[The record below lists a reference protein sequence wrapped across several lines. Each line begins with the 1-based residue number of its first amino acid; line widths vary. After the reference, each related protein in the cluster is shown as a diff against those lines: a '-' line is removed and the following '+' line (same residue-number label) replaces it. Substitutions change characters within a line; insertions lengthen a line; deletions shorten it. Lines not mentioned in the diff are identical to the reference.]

1 MRSKRRTLRYLL
13 ETVTSWAYW
22 QYVLFSRRGAQSAVT
37 ALGFIYLVVES
48 LDFFDVY
55 TRSEYGDYAFPALLL
70 LSVVVAVLARRPIR
84 LIALNLRQRD
94 IQVEVVI
101 DDLFRFEGA
110 TMISTN
116 TTFESDVAGGKIAPS
131 SLQGQF
137 MAKYYTG
144 NQTELIDQLTGRL
157 DELDGEAPY
166 PMGATVEIGTHGKTF
181 YFTAMAQLNE
191 NGNAFSTLQDINQ
204 GLEGLWTYVRDAGE
218 LQEIAVPVVGTGR
231 GRIQETRKRMIGIIA
246 ESFAKA
252 SEERKISEKLVIYV
266 RPEDAKK
273 FQVNLYDIK
282 DYLVQILE
290 S

>member
-1 MRSKRRTLRYLL
+1 MRSKRRTLRYFL
-13 ETVTSWAYW
+13 ETYTSWAYW
-22 QYVLFSRRGAQSAVT
+22 QYVLFSWTGAQSAVT
-37 ALGFIYLVVES
+37 AFGFIYLVVES

-55 TRSEYGDYAFPALLL
+55 TRSEHGDYAFPALLL
-70 LSVVVAVLARRPIR
+70 LSVVGAVLARRPIR

-94 IQVEVVI
+94 IQVEVII

-137 MAKYYTG
+137 TVKYYTG
-144 NQTELIDQLTGRL
+144 NQTELIDQLTERL
-157 DELDGEAPY
+157 DEIAGGAPY
-166 PMGATVEIGTHGKTF
+166 PMGTTVEIGTHGKTF
-181 YFTAMAQLNE
+181 YFTVMAQLNE

-204 GLEGLWTYVRDAGE
+204 ALAGLWSYIRDAGE

-231 GRIQETRKRMIGIIA
+231 GRTQETRKKMIGIIV

-273 FQVNLYDIK
+273 FRVNLYDIK
-282 DYLVQILE
+282 DYLFQILE